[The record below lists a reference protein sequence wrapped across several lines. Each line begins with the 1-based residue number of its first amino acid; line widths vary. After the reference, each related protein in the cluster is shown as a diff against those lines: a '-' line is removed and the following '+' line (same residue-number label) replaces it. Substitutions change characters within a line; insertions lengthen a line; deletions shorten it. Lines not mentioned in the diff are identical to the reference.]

1 MNITQFTKIVKE
13 KLMIS
18 QIFLL
23 LSNWPKY
30 FINCYALPLQ
40 GKHIVIVRSIATPD
54 FRSHFVLGYIW
65 GGVGSS
71 PKVAVN
77 FHSSP

>member
-1 MNITQFTKIVKE
+1 
-13 KLMIS
+13 MIS

-30 FINCYALPLQ
+30 FINYHTPPLQ
-40 GKHIVIVRSIATPD
+40 GKHIVIARSIATPD

-65 GGVGSS
+65 GDVVMLKPEALLLKRGDLVSG
-71 PKVAVN
+71 
-77 FHSSP
+77 